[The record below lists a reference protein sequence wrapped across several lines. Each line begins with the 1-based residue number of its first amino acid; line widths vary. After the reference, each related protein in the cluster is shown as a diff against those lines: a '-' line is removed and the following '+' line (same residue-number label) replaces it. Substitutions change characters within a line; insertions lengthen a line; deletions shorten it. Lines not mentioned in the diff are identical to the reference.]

1 MRQLFLHIGQERTGS
16 GFLQSVLAR
25 STAVLE
31 ASGIEYPGA
40 EEGAVVGNGM
50 RLAKIPETGHRFEAD
65 KVLFSHVGLCGLL
78 QEAAF
83 RSRLRRICTQNEIGS
98 VKILM
103 FIRDP
108 VAHAEA
114 MYQQEIRRRGAT
126 FDPAEGFRRFRQPA
140 LARQLL
146 ENDLGLPGVEWTVL
160 NYDRHRDGLRGEM
173 ARFLGLKPGTFTDP
187 GRGVVNRAMTRGE
200 LALLRSLNSKVR
212 GGAAALG
219 EALADRL
226 PEVTPDRHFPS
237 VEVQEAMVER
247 LRADIDAV
255 NALVPADETY
265 RINYVKRPRRWP
277 VQELDAEQI
286 AVTGEVLGRAIG
298 ETQRANLVLRTEVAL
313 LKARVMLDRNQPVQ
327 AQDELD
333 RAQTMLDRM
342 AKIVELDHQHR
353 RFTSRLQ
360 RLSGRVRASGAEP
373 EKRLH

>member
-25 STAVLE
+25 SADVL
-31 ASGIEYPGA
+31 AAGGIEYPGGD
-40 EEGAVVGNGM
+40 ESAVVGNGM
-50 RLAKIPETGHRFEAD
+50 RLAKISEAGHRFDAD
-65 KVLFSHVGLCGLL
+65 KVLFSHVGLSGLL
-78 QEAAF
+78 QDVAF
-83 RSRLRRICTQNEIGS
+83 RSRLHRICEKNDIGA

-114 MYQQEIRRRGAT
+114 MYQQEIRRRGASY
-126 FDPAEGFRRFRQPA
+126 DPAEGFRRFRQPA

-146 ENDLGLPGVEWTVL
+146 ETDLGLPDVEWTVL
-160 NYDRHRDGLRGEM
+160 NYDRHRDSLRGRL
-173 ARFLGLKPGTFTDP
+173 ARFLGKKPGFFTDP

-200 LALLRSLNSKVR
+200 LALLRAVNGKVR

-226 PEVTPDRHFPS
+226 PEVTPDRHFPT
-237 VEVQEAMVER
+237 VEVQEAMIER

-255 NALVPADETY
+255 NALIPVEEAY

-286 AVTGEVLGRAIG
+286 AVAGEVLGRAIG
-298 ETQRANLVLRTEVAL
+298 DTQRANLVLRTEVAL
-313 LKARVMLDRNQPVQ
+313 LKARMMLDRDQPVQ

-333 RAQTMLDRM
+333 RVQTLLERM
-342 AKIVELDHQHR
+342 AKFAELDQQHR

-360 RLSGRVRASGAEP
+360 RLTGRIRAGDAEK